1 MLNFNLVTEKTIQL
15 GWVTFDLMLL
25 DMLVQPQAVEVAV
38 FLALK
43 KEFWEKISFVLNY
56 KEGF

>member
-43 KEFWEKISFVLNY
+43 KEF
-56 KEGF
+56 